1 MDYVGKIKKYSPNV
15 NIVGKKGRK
24 RKSFLDSNEYILEVF
39 LKVRYFS
46 VKILFRDNRNCLK
59 NIIVFLIR
67 NFRASL
73 ADPTPYSFLIPV
85 AGEESG

>member
-1 MDYVGKIKKYSPNV
+1 MSTLLE
-15 NIVGKKGRK
+15 KKGENV
-24 RKSFLDSNEYILEVF
+24 SHFLIQNEYILEVF

-59 NIIVFLIR
+59 NIIVFMIR

-85 AGEESG
+85 AGGEESG